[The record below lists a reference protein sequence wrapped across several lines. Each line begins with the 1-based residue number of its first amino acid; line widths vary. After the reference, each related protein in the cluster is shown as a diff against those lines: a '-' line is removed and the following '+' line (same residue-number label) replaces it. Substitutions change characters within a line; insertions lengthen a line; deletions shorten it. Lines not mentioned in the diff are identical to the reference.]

1 MQNIK
6 NLRGPER
13 GPGPGAAPQK
23 TDPETD
29 SPRGPGPE
37 TGQPRTEA
45 EGAETAPPQLDI
57 YTIYTIYIYHLPSM
71 TLYHGKYS
79 LNENPAVFEARVRA
93 SDEQQQQQGTKY
105 VCPVLGLTPPPPIS
119 APCLAWAAAILAGDW
134 PMHWSIDQEKLSIAS

>member
-23 TDPETD
+23 ADPETD

-45 EGAETAPPQLDI
+45 AGAETAPPHLDI
-57 YTIYTIYIYHLPSM
+57 YTIYIYYLPSM

-119 APCLAWAAAILAGDW
+119 AHVWPAAAILAGDW